1 VERIV
6 ELGAGVFALRYE
18 FYDQQIGV
26 LVGSDDVL
34 VIDTRSTH
42 VQAEE
47 LRGDI
52 GRLTRQ
58 PVTIVVNTHG
68 HYDHCFGNR
77 PFRPAQIWGHVRC
90 VAMLQRTGE
99 QQRAV
104 MRRQA
109 PRLAAEL
116 DAVVIDPPD
125 RTIDDVAT
133 LDLGGRR
140 VELRYLGRGHTD
152 NDIVVRLPDD
162 GVLFAGDLL
171 ENGAPPYFADGYP
184 IDWPA
189 TVESLTRIVPD
200 VVVPGHGDVADRAFV
215 GAQLE
220 AFRAVADRAREVH
233 SGATG
238 LEDAIRLGPFGA
250 ARSREPIERAL
261 AQLRG
266 ELD

>member
-6 ELGAGVFALRYE
+6 ELGPGLFALRYR

-26 LVGSDDVL
+26 VVGPDGVL

-42 VQAEE
+42 RQADE
-47 LRGDI
+47 LRADI
-52 GRLTRQ
+52 GRLTPL
-58 PVTIVVNTHG
+58 PVTVVVNTHG

-77 PFRPAQIWGHVRC
+77 PFRPAAIWGHVRC
-90 VAMLQRTGE
+90 VAMLERTGE
-99 QQRAV
+99 QQRAEL
-104 MRRQA
+104 RADA
-109 PRLAAEL
+109 PALAAEL
-116 DAVVIDPPD
+116 DEVVVDPPD
-125 RTIDDVAT
+125 RTFDDAVT
-133 LDLGGRR
+133 LDLGDRA

-171 ENGAPPYFADGYP
+171 ENGAPPYFGDGYP

-189 TVESLTRIVPD
+189 AVEALVAIAPD
-200 VVVPGHGDVADRAFV
+200 VIVPGHGDVADGPFAA
-215 GAQLE
+215 AQL
-220 AFRAVADRAREVH
+220 ADLRAVAALARDVH
-233 SGATG
+233 AGELG
-238 LEDAIRLGPFGA
+238 LEDAIRRGPFGRV
-250 ARSREPIERAL
+250 RSREPVERAL

>member
-6 ELGAGVFALRYE
+6 ELGPGLFALRYR

-26 LVGSDDVL
+26 VVGSDGVL

-42 VQAEE
+42 RQADE
-47 LRGDI
+47 LRADI
-52 GRLTRQ
+52 GRLTPL
-58 PVTIVVNTHG
+58 PVTVVVNTHG

-77 PFRPAQIWGHVRC
+77 PFRPATIWGHVRC
-90 VAMLQRTGE
+90 VAMLERTGE
-99 QQRAV
+99 QQRAEL
-104 MRRQA
+104 RADA
-109 PRLAAEL
+109 PALAAEL
-116 DAVVIDPPD
+116 DEVVVDPPD
-125 RTIDDVAT
+125 RTLESSAT
-133 LDLGGRR
+133 IDLGDRA
-140 VELRYLGRGHTD
+140 VELRHLGRGHTD

-171 ENGAPPYFADGYP
+171 ENGAPPYFGDGYP

-189 TVESLTRIVPD
+189 TVEALVAIAPD
-200 VVVPGHGDVADRAFV
+200 VIVPGHGDVADGPFAT
-215 GAQLE
+215 AQL
-220 AFRAVADRAREVH
+220 ADLRAVADLARKVH
-233 SGATG
+233 AGAVD
-238 LEDAIRLGPFGA
+238 LEAAVRHGPFGR